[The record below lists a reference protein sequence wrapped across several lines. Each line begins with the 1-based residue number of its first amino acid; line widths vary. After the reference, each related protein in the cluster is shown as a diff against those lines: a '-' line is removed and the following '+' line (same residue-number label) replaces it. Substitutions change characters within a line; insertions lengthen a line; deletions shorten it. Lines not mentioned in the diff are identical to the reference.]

1 MLINEQFYPYMAPIY
16 MDVGQNPP
24 RTKTTRTKATRTK
37 TPPDIIPPGQKPS
50 RTKTPFYILFDYSKH
65 SFKNVTFSDES
76 RTNNICEAWNNS
88 FRSLVGCSHPSIWR
102 TIDNLR
108 KDQNDVRAAILLDA
122 RGQPLKKRVHR
133 TTAQLQQRL
142 HNLCTDIRDGRKS
155 LEVTL
160 KGIGHCIRWK

>member
-1 MLINEQFYPYMAPIY
+1 MEQLLPFTCWMFTSQHMAY
-16 MDVGQNPP
+16 
-24 RTKTTRTKATRTK
+24 
-37 TPPDIIPPGQKPS
+37 
-50 RTKTPFYILFDYSKH
+50 H
-65 SFKNVTFSDES
+65 
-76 RTNNICEAWNNS
+76 
-88 FRSLVGCSHPSIWR
+88 
-102 TIDNLR
+102 LR